1 MSNAQFSEA
10 LSDDPFI
17 KDLHRR
23 AVRVLNDPSLDRKQR
38 IELIRQLQQRLLA
51 HQAGEANKS
60 KKVASRGQSKGH
72 KLVDKNGATVAAPS
86 QVMAR
91 RRELS
96 MRKDLEATPS
106 VEPKRRPRAVV
117 QGISA
122 TGSRSTLTLTRD

>member
-38 IELIRQLQQRLLA
+38 VELIRQLQQRLLA

-72 KLVDKNGATVAAPS
+72 PTDLSEKCVHFCIAHFFNFRQWKVSRCRGQQKVACHDAPQ
-86 QVMAR
+86 QVKEVSIR
-91 RRELS
+91 
-96 MRKDLEATPS
+96 TC
-106 VEPKRRPRAVV
+106 
-117 QGISA
+117 
-122 TGSRSTLTLTRD
+122 